1 MTVALFL
8 AVAIGGAAGALLR
21 YLVSAAASG
30 RGPLAV
36 LIVNVVGSFVSGVAI
51 AAIDD
56 PAWSVIVI
64 SGLCGG
70 LTTFSTLGV
79 ETVQLILQRR
89 SALAVLSVI
98 ANIVLGVLAVLG
110 GLSIGTGLFAG

>member
-8 AVAIGGAAGALLR
+8 AVAVGGAVGAVLR
-21 YLVSAAASG
+21 YLVTVAAKN

-36 LIVNVVGSFVSGVAI
+36 LVVNVVGSFVAGLAI
-51 AAIDD
+51 PALDE
-56 PAWSVIVI
+56 AWSIIVI
-64 SGLCGG
+64 SGVCGG

-79 ETVQLILQRR
+79 ETVQLVLQRR
-89 SALAVLSVI
+89 AVVAVVSVVANLVLGLLAVV
-98 ANIVLGVLAVLG
+98 G

>member
-1 MTVALFL
+1 MTVVLFL
-8 AVAIGGAAGALLR
+8 AIAAGGALGAVLR
-21 YLVSAAASG
+21 YLVTIVARG

-36 LIVNVVGSFVSGVAI
+36 LIVNVVGSFVAGIAI
-51 AAIDD
+51 
-56 PAWSVIVI
+56 PALDAPWTIIVI

-89 SALAVLSVI
+89 TALAVLSVL
-98 ANIVLGVLAVLG
+98 ANLVL
-110 GLSIGTGLFAG
+110 GLFAVWAGLAIGAHVFVS